1 MRDIAHAIVHNI
13 IHNILHDIVR
23 NHISLRDNLQKC
35 VIIFPLYHEW
45 INNSPSFR
53 ELKVNKKR
61 TPSNENVRVYR
72 LSPKIII
79 LGGSDYLSPQISVYT
94 AYAGVPCSTLRVDL
108 LGCSC
113 FTTSPFGL

>member
-1 MRDIAHAIVHNI
+1 MRK
-13 IHNILHDIVR
+13 
-23 NHISLRDNLQKC
+23 HISIRDNLQKC

-45 INNSPSFR
+45 INNSPNFR
-53 ELKVNKKR
+53 ELKVNKKARPQMR
-61 TPSNENVRVYR
+61 TCVCR
-72 LSPKIII
+72 LSPKIIT

>member
-1 MRDIAHAIVHNI
+1 MHG
-13 IHNILHDIVR
+13 ILHDIVR
-23 NHISLRDNLQKC
+23 KHISIRDNLQKC

-45 INNSPSFR
+45 INNSPNFR

-61 TPSNENVRVYR
+61 TPQMRTCVCR
-72 LSPKIII
+72 LSQKIIT
-79 LGGSDYLSPQISVYT
+79 LGGLDYLSPQISVYT

>member
-1 MRDIAHAIVHNI
+1 MRDIV
-13 IHNILHDIVR
+13 HNILHDIVR
-23 NHISLRDNLQKC
+23 KHISIRGSLQKY

-45 INNSPSFR
+45 INNSPNFR
-53 ELKVNKKR
+53 ELKANKKR
-61 TPSNENVRVYR
+61 TPSNENVRVCR
-72 LSPKIII
+72 LSPKIIT

>member
-1 MRDIAHAIVHNI
+1 MRDS
-13 IHNILHDIVR
+13 LHDTAGKY
-23 NHISLRDNLQKC
+23 ISIRYRLQKC
-35 VIIFPLYHEW
+35 VILFPLYHEW
-45 INNSPSFR
+45 INNSPDFR
-53 ELKVNKKR
+53 ELKVVKKR
-61 TPSNENVRVYR
+61 TPSNENVRMW
-72 LSPKIII
+72 LSPKIIT